1 MMNPVFQVHAANA
14 AIEASGV
21 PKASFDSVCVGNVL
35 SASAVDT
42 AYISRYISVHRNS
55 KQTYLQWEIQIL
67 KFHNVSIS
75 KLATLIIH

>member
-1 MMNPVFQVHAANA
+1 MSCQVHAANA

-42 AYISRYISVHRNS
+42 AYIARYVCM
-55 KQTYLQWEIQIL
+55 QIFW
-67 KFHNVSIS
+67 KFYVDVWNF
-75 KLATLIIH
+75 

>member
-1 MMNPVFQVHAANA
+1 MTPNDCHKWQVNDESCTCQVHAANA

-42 AYISRYISVHRNS
+42 AYIARFV
-55 KQTYLQWEIQIL
+55 
-67 KFHNVSIS
+67 FV
-75 KLATLIIH
+75 

>member
-1 MMNPVFQVHAANA
+1 MHAANA

-42 AYISRYISVHRNS
+42 AYIARFVCI
-55 KQTYLQWEIQIL
+55 EIIC
-67 KFHNVSIS
+67 FM
-75 KLATLIIH
+75 

>member
-42 AYISRYISVHRNS
+42 AYISRYLC
-55 KQTYLQWEIQIL
+55 TEIPSQ
-67 KFHNVSIS
+67 
-75 KLATLIIH
+75 LI